1 MDVDLS
7 EWISLVSTGI
17 AAVALFVAFS
27 AKADSKKSNELST
40 KSNDL
45 AEGSNKFA
53 REANKLSVKANSIA
67 EEAKGFAAEAN
78 EISKR
83 AEQRETEDHDVT
95 WTHKWADDGVLH
107 VINTGEDE
115 ALEAV
120 VRLSAGGVSVSSERE
135 NVPGRGH
142 IEVVHGRLRS
152 EIRGNDAEHER
163 QVRQHREAAAAAHM
177 MGGFGVGMEPI
188 PPGTWADIKIDVTWK
203 TPLGGNREETLEKA
217 RVCF

>member
-1 MDVDLS
+1 MDVGLS
-7 EWISLVSTGI
+7 EWIALVSVLV
-17 AAVALFVAFS
+17 AVCALIVAIL
-27 AKADSKKSNELST
+27 AKCDARKSNELA
-40 KSNDL
+40 K
-45 AEGSNKFA
+45 GGNKFA
-53 REANKLSVKANSIA
+53 REANKLSMKANSIA

-83 AEQRETEDHDVT
+83 AELRETEDHDVT
-95 WTHKWADDGVLH
+95 WTYKWDDAGVLH

-120 VRLSAGGVSVSSERE
+120 VRLSADGVSVSSERQ

-163 QVRQHREAAAAAHM
+163 QVRQHREAAAAARM
-177 MGGFGVGMEPI
+177 MGGSGMGMEPI
-188 PPGTWADIKIDVTWK
+188 HLGTWADIKIEVTWK
-203 TPLGGNREETLEKA
+203 TPLGGNREETLEKD
-217 RVCF
+217 RVCL